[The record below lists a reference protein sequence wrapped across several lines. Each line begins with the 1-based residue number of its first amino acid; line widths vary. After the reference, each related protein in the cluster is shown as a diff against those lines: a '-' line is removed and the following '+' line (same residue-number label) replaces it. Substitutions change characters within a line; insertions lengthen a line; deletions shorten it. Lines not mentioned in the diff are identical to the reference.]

1 MKITEHFTLEEF
13 ACHDAKRTPPTGTAL
28 GNVKLLAA
36 NLEAL
41 RAHTGKPIIINS
53 GFRTVAYNATLPGH
67 SVVSQHLYGKAA
79 DIVIPGMTPE
89 EVASTIEKLIAA
101 GKMKKGGVGRYNN
114 FTHYDIR
121 GTQARWN
128 YRT

>member
-1 MKITEHFTLEEF
+1 MKITKHFTLQEF
-13 ACHDAKRTPPTGTAL
+13 ACHDANRTEPAGSAL
-28 GNVKLLAA
+28 ENVKELAK
-36 NLEAL
+36 NLEVL
-41 RAHTGKPIIINS
+41 REHTGKAIIINS
-53 GFRTVAYNATLPGH
+53 GYRTIAYNEKQKGH
-67 SVVSQHLYGKAA
+67 SKVSQHLYGKAA

-89 EVASTIEKLIAA
+89 EVAVTIEKLIAA
-101 GKMKKGGVGRYNN
+101 GEMKKGGVGRYNN